1 MSQLVTLNIRGM
13 TCASCVA
20 RLEKSLSKVAGVDA
34 ASVNLATEKAQI
46 RVNQEPQVITS
57 LLIAA
62 VEKAG
67 FEANV
72 FGRQT
77 INSSS
82 TTTGSLVV
90 VGGLGITGNANIGG
104 TVRITNTTDSSSTTS
119 GALIVTGGVGIG
131 GTLNVGVDLFISA
144 DCSLQIDKLF
154 ANTAPDAV
162 NKNNKTRKI
171 EFNERFNNT
180 RSKVPFK

>member
-46 RVNQEPQVITS
+46 RVNQEPQAITS
-57 LLIAA
+57 LLISA

-72 FGRQT
+72 FSRQT
-77 INSSS
+77 TNSKS
-82 TTTGSLVV
+82 TEDSATSAKLNKMIDLHGKGAVVLAIALSLPLLAPMLLMPFGIHWMLPAWAQFLLATPVQFILGS
-90 VGGLGITGNANIGG
+90 
-104 TVRITNTTDSSSTTS
+104 
-119 GALIVTGGVGIG
+119 
-131 GTLNVGVDLFISA
+131 
-144 DCSLQIDKLF
+144 
-154 ANTAPDAV
+154 
-162 NKNNKTRKI
+162 
-171 EFNERFNNT
+171 RF
-180 RSKVPFK
+180 